1 MKQPIRIAKT
11 LIAVAV
17 TSVIITG
24 CATTAIQPEG
34 ATDARNKLTQL
45 QSDSQL
51 STRAPVA
58 IKDAEVAV
66 RAAEQPQEDKDV
78 ADHLVYM
85 ADRKIDIAR
94 ALAQSRLLVSQREVL
109 SQQRANAQLE
119 ARNRQLANA
128 LNETDAARKDTI
140 AARKQAADLQ
150 RQITELNAKP
160 TERGLVVTLGDL
172 LFDTNKSELKSGAS
186 TNLGKLAAF
195 LNKYPD
201 SSVLIEGH
209 TDNTGSYEYNL
220 DLSQRRADSVKS
232 WLVGKGVSIARL
244 STSGKGEGS
253 PVAGN
258 DSATGRQL
266 NRRVEVIIENSMV
279 PADGLVMTVPM

>member
-150 RQITELNAKP
+150 RQITELNARP

-232 WLVGKGVSIARL
+232 WLVGKGVSTARL
-244 STSGKGEGS
+244 NTSGKGEGS

-266 NRRVEVIIENSMV
+266 NRRVEVIIENNGV

>member
-232 WLVGKGVSIARL
+232 WLVGKGVSTARL
-244 STSGKGEGS
+244 NTSGKGEGS

>member
-232 WLVGKGVSIARL
+232 WLVGKGVSTTRL
-244 STSGKGEGS
+244 NTSGKGEGS

>member
-1 MKQPIRIAKT
+1 MKQPTRIAKT

-209 TDNTGSYEYNL
+209 TDNTGSYEYNQ

-266 NRRVEVIIENSMV
+266 NRRVEVIIENNGV

>member
-34 ATDARNKLTQL
+34 ASDARNKLTQL

-58 IKDAEVAV
+58 IKDAELAV

-232 WLVGKGVSIARL
+232 WLVGKGVSTARL
-244 STSGKGEGS
+244 NTSGKGEGS

-266 NRRVEVIIENSMV
+266 NRRVEVIIENNGV

>member
-1 MKQPIRIAKT
+1 
-11 LIAVAV
+11 
-17 TSVIITG
+17 
-24 CATTAIQPEG
+24 
-34 ATDARNKLTQL
+34 LTQL

-232 WLVGKGVSIARL
+232 WLVGKGVSTARL
-244 STSGKGEGS
+244 NTSGKGEGS

-266 NRRVEVIIENSMV
+266 NRRVEVIIENNGV

>member
-1 MKQPIRIAKT
+1 MKQPTRIAKT

-150 RQITELNAKP
+150 RQITELNARP

-172 LFDTNKSELKSGAS
+172 LFDTNKSELKNGAS

-209 TDNTGSYEYNL
+209 TDNTGSYEYNQ

-266 NRRVEVIIENSMV
+266 NRRVEVIIENNGV